1 MNLKTWLG
9 EEIGAV
15 VRARWGQDLSVSVA
29 YPPRPEMGDY
39 ASNVGFLLA
48 RALRRPPHEI
58 SAAVAEDLRAREGI
72 REATPSGGFVN
83 IVLDEAWLMARFRD
97 LSSRDFPPLP
107 PRNLRVLLEFV
118 SANPTG
124 PLNVVSARAAAVG
137 DTWKRLLRFAGIQA
151 DAEYY
156 VNDAGGQIRALQESL
171 EYFAGLREEFPEDGY
186 RGAYVEAL
194 ARRLLDERVPR
205 EAWARTVVDWILEE
219 QMAVLRDYRVD
230 YDSVVRESWIR
241 RSGYPQ
247 KVREKLAP
255 YLYAQDG
262 AVVFRSTAFP
272 QFGDDKDRVV
282 IRSNGEPTYFFWDLA
297 YHLYKADRGYH
308 RLVDLL
314 GPDHQGYVPRMKA
327 GLEAL
332 GVGGDRLEVLIVQQ
346 VNLFREGKRVRM
358 SKRKGEFYEMRTL
371 MEEVGVDAARFF
383 MLLRAPSTPLDFDLT
398 LARRLS
404 QDNPVYYVQYTHART
419 VNLLRY
425 GQEQGL
431 APDPEGLSRLD
442 LPEERALVLACLRLY
457 ETVEDASRTGEVHR
471 LVQYL
476 LDLSRTFH
484 AYYQNVRIVTENR
497 ALSRARL
504 ALVDGIRKAVARGL
518 ELAGVEAP
526 ESM

>member
-1 MNLKTWLG
+1 MNLKTWLE
-9 EEIGAV
+9 EEIRAV
-15 VRARWGQDLSVSVA
+15 IRERWGQDLSVPVA

-48 RALRRPPHEI
+48 RTLRRSPQDI
-58 SAAVAEDLRAREGI
+58 SVAVAEALRTREGI
-72 REATPSGGFVN
+72 REATPAGGFVN
-83 IVLDEAWLMARFRD
+83 VVLDEGWLFDRFRE
-97 LSSRDFPPLP
+97 LASRDFPPLP
-107 PRNLRVLLEFV
+107 RKSLRILLEFV

-137 DTWKRLLRFAGIQA
+137 DTWKRMLRFVGLQA

-156 VNDAGGQIRALQESL
+156 VNDAGGQIQALQASL
-171 EYFAGLREEFPEDGY
+171 EYFAGLRQEFPEDGY

-194 ARRLLDERVPR
+194 ARRLLEEGIPR
-205 EAWARTVVDWILEE
+205 EAWAHTVVNWILEE
-219 QMAVLRDYRVD
+219 QMAVLRDYRVE
-230 YDSVVRESWIR
+230 YDSVVRESWVR
-241 RSGYPQ
+241 QSEYPAR
-247 KVREKLAP
+247 VRDKLAP
-255 YLYAQDG
+255 YLYEQDG
-262 AVVFRSTAFP
+262 ALVFRSTAFP

-282 IRSNGEPTYFFWDLA
+282 IRKNGEPTYFFWDLA
-297 YHLYKADRGYH
+297 YHLYKAERGYD
-308 RLVDLL
+308 RLVNLL

-332 GVGGDRLEVLIVQQ
+332 GVGGDRLEILIVQQ

-358 SKRKGEFYEMRTL
+358 SKRKGEFYAMRTL

-383 MLLRAPSTPLDFDLT
+383 MLLRGPSTPLEFDLT
-398 LARRLS
+398 LARKLS
-404 QDNPVYYVQYTHART
+404 QENPVYYVQYTHART

-431 APDPEGLSRLD
+431 SPDSEALTLLN
-442 LPEERALVLACLRLY
+442 LPEERTLALSCLRLY
-457 ETVEDASRTGEVHR
+457 ETVEDAAGSGEVHR
-471 LVQYL
+471 LAQYL

-484 AYYQNVRIVTENR
+484 AYYQKVRIVTEDK

-518 ELAGVEAP
+518 ELAGVSAP